1 MNMAMI
7 LFNCYVHN
15 YHLTGLAWA
24 FQCDVSKREEVAEMA
39 RYFCPNICQ
48 VLFFLFYHIIRYY
61 CSR

>member
-7 LFNCYVHN
+7 LFNYYVHN

-48 VLFFLFYHIIRYY
+48 VLFFFILSYY
-61 CSR
+61 